1 MAWYRDMRDNLP
13 DRIVLKQDI
22 EQGDRNIGDEFRSCK
37 ERLFN
42 CILEQHTKPFF
53 AGVPLPIQN
62 AGPGMD
68 ATLFLFFNAW
78 SVVDKTFDAE
88 VIDAAAEAYGVHKDA
103 VRSDLISQ
111 NIYYSTYEAS
121 KKSVR
126 HFLWLSEEAEYMAY
140 PSWTKSCLL
149 FNIAELL
156 AEASTLLFEQDFKNG
171 NATYVA
177 FAIGRAR
184 KTALLSI
191 HTCHGYGIPCFG
203 PVLLFQKAER
213 LRATNDRNT
222 AEILAAYWKATMIS
236 KALVMAFRG
245 GIGPEQGFNGYSVQK
260 EAN

>member
-1 MAWYRDMRDNLP
+1 
-13 DRIVLKQDI
+13 
-22 EQGDRNIGDEFRSCK
+22 
-37 ERLFN
+37 
-42 CILEQHTKPFF
+42 
-53 AGVPLPIQN
+53 
-62 AGPGMD
+62 
-68 ATLFLFFNAW
+68 
-78 SVVDKTFDAE
+78 
-88 VIDAAAEAYGVHKDA
+88 
-103 VRSDLISQ
+103 
-111 NIYYSTYEAS
+111 
-121 KKSVR
+121 
-126 HFLWLSEEAEYMAY
+126 MAY

-156 AEASTLLFEQDFKNG
+156 AEVSTLLFEQDFKNG

-222 AEILAAYWKATMIS
+222 AEILAGYWKATMIS